1 MKRLSKRGSGAVV
14 VLSFLLTFGG
24 SALAE
29 KIRVVTTIPDLADVT
44 RRIGGDRVSVT
55 SLTRGVRDIHAVQVK
70 PSMVAHLNRADVV
83 VLMGLYLEHSFL
95 PALLDVAS
103 NPRISPRGIGYID
116 TSRGV
121 TPIELPETLSR
132 RGGDVHPMGNPHY
145 NLDPVMGRRMA
156 RNVAEG
162 LSKAYGAHR
171 AFFMENLDAYLA
183 ELDRLIPRWQAKARG
198 LNGVRFVSYHKNLGY
213 FARRYGMRQFDTLE
227 PAPGIG
233 PTPAHLVQLIQRMKA
248 AKVPLVVYGTYPDRV
263 PKRVARETEATL
275 VQAPLYVGGRP
286 GVDTYTGLIDY
297 LVTQL
302 SAAVASKGP

>member
-1 MKRLSKRGSGAVV
+1 MKRFSKRGSGAVV

-29 KIRVVTTIPDLADVT
+29 KIRVVTTVPDLADVT

-70 PSMVAHLNRADVV
+70 PSMVAQLNRADVV
-83 VLMGLYLEHSFL
+83 ALMGLYLEHSFL

-103 NPRISPRGIGYID
+103 NPRISPGGIGYID
-116 TSRGV
+116 TSRG
-121 TPIELPETLSR
+121 IEIIETPETLSR

-156 RNVAEG
+156 RNVAAG
-162 LSKAYGAHR
+162 LSKAHGAHR

-183 ELDRLIPRWQAKARG
+183 ELDRLIPRWRARARG
-198 LNGVRFVSYHKNLGY
+198 LHGVRFVSYHKDLGY
-213 FARRYGMRQFDTLE
+213 FAKRYGMRQFGTLE

-233 PTPAHLVQLIQRMKA
+233 PTPAHLVQLIQRMKD
-248 AKVPLVVYGTYPDRV
+248 AKVPLVTYAAHPDRV
-263 PKRVARETEATL
+263 PKRVARET
-275 VQAPLYVGGRP
+275 G
-286 GVDTYTGLIDY
+286 
-297 LVTQL
+297 
-302 SAAVASKGP
+302 